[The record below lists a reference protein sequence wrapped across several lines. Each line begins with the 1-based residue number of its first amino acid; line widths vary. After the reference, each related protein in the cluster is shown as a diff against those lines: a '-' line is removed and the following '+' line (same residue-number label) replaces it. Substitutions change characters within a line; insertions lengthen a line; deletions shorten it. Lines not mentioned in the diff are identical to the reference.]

1 VKTTIFCATQAVN
14 LQGVI
19 SKLQLAAAMPPPAR
33 KRIIFKDNNH
43 VVLEVLFGPS
53 IFGFKRAKES
63 RQGALLCPLSLAP
76 DVKEPAMKT
85 FWVSELRV

>member
-14 LQGVI
+14 LLLQGVTL
-19 SKLQLAAAMPPPAR
+19 KLQLAAGMPLPAR

-53 IFGFKRAKES
+53 VLRIWIKRAWES
-63 RQGALLCPLSLAP
+63 LQGALLCPLGLAL
-76 DVKEPAMKT
+76 DV
-85 FWVSELRV
+85 